1 MCTLPGMK
9 RLVGAS
15 IVAVGSVCALVGVA
29 SAAAPGASSIPA
41 GNPQHFISY
50 DVTPRTPVE
59 TIDSFHYTVAVDTP
73 LASDYVY
80 YAQYQLFEKGGAGYY
95 SGIQPHPDGTAGVRF
110 SLFGAGGVALS
121 PECRSGAD
129 GGNGVTCAIDVPYS
143 RGTAYS
149 FDITKAGSSSTATTW
164 SGTITN
170 DSTGVVTKMGSWST
184 PAAFGGLK
192 STTIG
197 FIEKFSGI
205 KTCAD
210 IPDVSVKYSKVSFG
224 NDNPSSGAKIWP
236 SSNGG
241 SGIYTCLGVTPAKS
255 ASTVGQFNI
264 ASGDST
270 VSPVSPTTPVSPEP
284 DPSTSILDQLGE
296 IFGS

>member
-1 MCTLPGMK
+1 MQIEQSNVLLCLNP
-9 RLVGAS
+9 LEIFENS
-15 IVAVGSVCALVGVA
+15 EIVSQIVGVA

-59 TIDSFHYTVAVDTP
+59 TIDSFHYTVAVETP
-73 LASDYVY
+73 N
-80 YAQYQLFEKGGAGYY
+80 
-95 SGIQPHPDGTAGVRF
+95 GTAGVRF
-110 SLFGAGGVALS
+110 SLFGAGGVPLS
-121 PECRSGAD
+121 SECRSGAD

-149 FDITKAGSSSTATTW
+149 FDITKSGSSSTATTW

-205 KTCAD
+205 RTCGD
-210 IPDVSVKYSKVSFG
+210 IPDVSVKYSNVSFG

-241 SGIYTCLGVTPAKS
+241 SGIYTCLGVTTAKS
-255 ASTVGQFNI
+255 VSTVGQFNI

-270 VSPVSPTTPVSPEP
+270 VSPVSPEP
-284 DPSTSILDQLGE
+284 DPSTSILNQLGD

>member
-1 MCTLPGMK
+1 MCTFPGMK

-50 DVTPRTPVE
+50 DVTPRTPVA

-73 LASDYVY
+73 LSSDYVY
-80 YAQYQLFEKGGAGYY
+80 YAQYQTFEKGGGYY
-95 SGIQPHPDGTAGVRF
+95 SGIQPHPNGTAGVRF
-110 SLFGAGGVALS
+110 SLFGAGGVPLS
-121 PECRSGAD
+121 SEWRSGAD

-149 FDITKAGSSSTATTW
+149 FDVMKSGSSATATTW

-205 KTCAD
+205 KTCGD
-210 IPDVSVKYSKVSFG
+210 IPDVSVKYSNVSFG
-224 NDNPSSGAKIWP
+224 NDTPSSGAKIWP

-255 ASTVGQFNI
+255 VSTVGQFNI

-270 VSPVSPTTPVSPEP
+270 VSPVSPEP
-284 DPSTSILDQLGE
+284 DPSTSILNQLGD